1 MTRLLGFLVLL
12 GVGLRVWA
20 YAADVSF
27 WLDEILLG
35 RNIVGLPLGDL
46 LTRPLYLDQVA
57 PRGFLLAERAAVAL
71 LGDTELVQRLFPFLC
86 AIAGV
91 FLFRRLA
98 ERMLDGWA
106 VPFAVALYAVAIP
119 LIRYSAEVKQ
129 YAVDATAAILLLLLA
144 LELRER
150 DSSAG
155 RLAVAGVI
163 GFLLPWVSQA
173 AVIVMAGIG
182 AALALRWLT
191 ARDPRDRRVLLG
203 VMPVWALAAVIAI
216 AVGRRSMSPSTAA
229 FMDNFWKGGFLPL
242 PFDAERA
249 VHWVWDTAL
258 SPFTDPALLRY
269 PLPFLFVLVALLGV
283 AAMWGSR
290 RDAALMLA
298 GPFALALI
306 AAVVQQ
312 YPMRGRLMVYL
323 LPGLLIAISAGAEWL
338 RRAAGRLH
346 PAAGAVLMLALLVP
360 PAAALVKVPP
370 PYELEPHRP
379 VLRYLQQ
386 HRQPGDAIH
395 AFPLSRIGLLYYGPR
410 YGLRPEE
417 WRTSVCHRTDTR
429 AYVRDV
435 DRYRGVRRL
444 WLISAGVRPFR
455 TARPA
460 VQQYLSTIGMKR
472 DSLAW
477 PSLQFGSV
485 SLELY
490 DLSDSTRLRA
500 ANAEEFPVSPMPT
513 DPAPG
518 CRPWS
523 QPSPTDTFP

>member
-1 MTRLLGFLVLL
+1 M
-12 GVGLRVWA
+12 
-20 YAADVSF
+20 SF

-144 LELRER
+144 LDLRER

-229 FMDNFWKGGFLPL
+229 FMDNFWKGGFFPL

-379 VLRYLQQ
+379 DAALPAAATPARRRHSCLSALPDRTALLWTTLWSSAGGVEDVDLPPHGHARLRARCGPVSRGSAAVADLGGREAVPHRAARGAAVLEH
-386 HRQPGDAIH
+386 HRHEARL
-395 AFPLSRIGLLYYGPR
+395 ARLAVAAVRLRVPR
-410 YGLRPEE
+410 ALRPE
-417 WRTSVCHRTDTR
+417 
-429 AYVRDV
+429 
-435 DRYRGVRRL
+435 
-444 WLISAGVRPFR
+444 
-455 TARPA
+455 
-460 VQQYLSTIGMKR
+460 
-472 DSLAW
+472 
-477 PSLQFGSV
+477 
-485 SLELY
+485 
-490 DLSDSTRLRA
+490 
-500 ANAEEFPVSPMPT
+500 
-513 DPAPG
+513 
-518 CRPWS
+518 
-523 QPSPTDTFP
+523 